1 MKEIVKF
8 IFRINRFSKKSNQNI
23 SIPNNNLSTLF
34 PFLLYNQTYD
44 YKRTSN

>member
-8 IFRINRFSKKSNQNI
+8 IFRVNRFTKKSNKNI
-23 SIPNNNLSTLF
+23 SIPYNNLSTLF

>member
-8 IFRINRFSKKSNQNI
+8 IFRINRFTKKGNKII
-23 SIPNNNLSTLF
+23 SILNNNLSTLF